1 MILTKITLLADPA
14 SGGLR
19 YFEPLLPPE
28 GSVCGPYTLPLAGF
42 AVGDRE
48 PILRMEARLRQGGQP
63 PRQSR
68 LLAQAPLTWRDNH
81 VREVLQGRLSGLG
94 RSLAKL
100 RSNLRWNLE
109 NIGLKA
115 LALSPLGLRLTH
127 PGLKNTGFALIVDTL
142 PLPDEFTI
150 ELDAVFVS
158 GRRTTLAQVEA
169 RKSAPA
175 PIPAPG
181 SAQLE
186 QAAAIPLLVT
196 GMARAGTTYL
206 VSRLTGHPNIA
217 SYRLTPYEYAFGQ
230 RMLHEALLALRSL
243 EEQRVDFARYLRAL
257 RLLGDVEYAR
267 NLPHVEDAV
276 RTLCTPGQDV
286 RGILATAR
294 TRIDGWHK
302 ELFAGKE
309 TTPGPGPKYFIEK
322 NFEQQNF
329 YPEMR
334 PNAAHLYWHIYPQ
347 VREVFLVRDPRDV
360 LCSTLAFNRKRGGKD
375 DMGRSQVGSDL
386 EFVSHQA
393 RKYDATLLGAWRA
406 RRGAALLVRYE
417 DLMRD
422 PQAEFARI
430 FVALG
435 LPFSPELAQAICGG
449 GALDAGRE
457 SKHRTSASI
466 EGSLGRWR
474 RELDPVMQQACRR
487 EFAAF
492 EEFGYSMEL

>member
-1 MILTKITLLADPA
+1 MIITKITLLADPA

-28 GSVCGPYTLPLAGF
+28 GSACGPYTLPLAGF

-48 PILRMEARLRQGGQP
+48 PILRVEARLRHDGQP
-63 PRQSR
+63 PQQNR
-68 LLAQAPLTWRDNH
+68 LLAQTLLTQRDNH
-81 VREVLQGRLSGLG
+81 VRDVLLGRLSGLG

-100 RSNLRWNLE
+100 RSNLRWNIN
-109 NIGLKA
+109 NIGFRA
-115 LALSPLGLRLTH
+115 LAFSPLSLRFTH
-127 PGLKNTGFALIVDTL
+127 PGLKNTGFTLIVDTL
-142 PLPDEFTI
+142 PLPREFTL
-150 ELDAVFVS
+150 ELEAVFVS

-169 RKSAPA
+169 RKKDPS
-175 PIPAPG
+175 PIPTLR
-181 SAQLE
+181 SAQP
-186 QAAAIPLLVT
+186 QQVAAIPLLVT

-243 EEQRVDFARYLRAL
+243 EELRVDFARYLRAL
-257 RLLGDVEYAR
+257 RLLGGVEYAR
-267 NLPHVEDAV
+267 NLPHAEAAVRALCAPGEDAQGV
-276 RTLCTPGQDV
+276 
-286 RGILATAR
+286 LATAR
-294 TRIDGWHK
+294 ARIDGWHE

-309 TTPGPGPKYFIEK
+309 TTPSPGPKYFIEK

-329 YPEMR
+329 YPEIR

-347 VREVFLVRDPRDV
+347 VREIFLVRDPRDV
-360 LCSTLAFNRKRGGKD
+360 LCSTLAFNKKRGSKD

-393 RKYDATLLGAWRA
+393 RKYDATLLAAWRA
-406 RRGAALLVRYE
+406 RRDAALLVRYE
-417 DLMRD
+417 DLMCN
-422 PQAEFARI
+422 PEAEFARI
-430 FVALG
+430 FEALG
-435 LPFSPELAQAICGG
+435 LSFSPELAQGICGG

-457 SKHRTSASI
+457 SKHRTSHSV

-474 RELDPVMQQACRR
+474 RELDPAMQQACRR

-492 EEFGYSMEL
+492 EEFGYSMDL